1 MEKAFHNWKVTLRE
15 LESYH
20 MELDEFMR
28 LYPDI
33 SREQLAAI
41 AGCKIATVHNWF
53 ATGSTHR
60 EPTEHHKLRFAI
72 AHYLR
77 CQEAA
82 KAQEPPLFNDIRQ
95 AMQIKTPQAL

>member
-1 MEKAFHNWKVTLRE
+1 MEKASHNWRVTLKR
-15 LESYH
+15 LDKLS
-20 MELDEFMR
+20 MELDEFMQ

-41 AGCKIATVHNWF
+41 AGCKIATVNNWF
-53 ATGSTHR
+53 AAGSTHR
-60 EPTEHHKLRFAI
+60 EPTEHHKLRLAI

-77 CQEAA
+77 CQETA

-95 AMQIKTPQAL
+95 AMNLTSG